1 MKLTDL
7 SLRPQGRAGPGW
19 SGPRDAAGRARS
31 GSERNDSGGV
41 RRPALR
47 VAMLTEGTYPYVDGG
62 VSTWCHILCQQ
73 LREVE
78 FSIYAVTGD
87 TIAGEIYTPTPNRAR
102 VVQLPQWCTEDIT
115 EYVQP
120 GVSGP
125 GFFARKAATRR
136 PHNLRPFLD
145 AFGRLLDLILRPDTV
160 RPADVAIVLAL
171 HRWFQRFD
179 YTTAFRRPETWASF
193 RERVLAHLRADP
205 QLSQRPEP
213 SVLDLAM
220 GLRWLHNI
228 LAPIAAPVPD
238 VEIMHATLASVVALM
253 GVIAKRE
260 RGTPFVLTEHGV
272 YMRERYISVSPGPMP
287 WFLKRLLI
295 GLSSLAS
302 RLCFFAADI
311 VAPVC
316 AFNGRWE
323 TRLGVEP
330 ERLRVIYNGVDP
342 EVFQPGPKPAEI
354 AGRPTVVAAAR
365 ITAIKD
371 ILTMIEAAA
380 VAKRAVPQLLVR
392 VYGSLNADPAY
403 TARCRARIAEL
414 GLEQTF
420 TLAGFHSRP
429 AEIYN
434 EGDISVLSS
443 ISEGFPYTVLEAMA
457 CERPVVATDVGGVRE
472 ALEGFGIVVPPKD
485 PEALGRGMVA
495 LLTDPVRRL
504 ALGRRSREQVMAR
517 FRTELAAQQYLDLYH
532 EVLRGPRRT
541 AASEPIAA

>member
-1 MKLTDL
+1 MKLTAL
-7 SLRPQGRAGPGW
+7 TRRSQRRAERAFAG
-19 SGPRDAAGRARS
+19 AAGRAQRAAH
-31 GSERNDSGGV
+31 
-41 RRPALR
+41 RPALR

-87 TIAGEIYTPTPNRAR
+87 TIANEIYTPTPNRAR
-102 VVQLPQWCTEDIT
+102 VIQMPQWCTEDVT
-115 EYVQP
+115 EYIQP
-120 GVSGP
+120 AVTGP
-125 GFFARKAATRR
+125 GYFGRKAATRR
-136 PHNLRPFLD
+136 PANLRPFLD

-160 RPADVAIVLAL
+160 QPGDVETVLTL
-171 HRWFQRFD
+171 HLWFQRFD
-179 YTTAFRRPETWASF
+179 YTTAFRRPETWACF
-193 RERVLAHLRADP
+193 RERVLAQIRADAA
-205 QLSQRPEP
+205 LAARPEP

-260 RGTPFVLTEHGV
+260 HGIPFVLTEHGV
-272 YMRERYISVSPGPMP
+272 YMRERYISVSPGPMS

-302 RLCFFAADI
+302 RLCFFEADV

-316 AFNGRWE
+316 AFNARWE
-323 TRLGVEP
+323 GRLGVEP

-342 EVFQPGPKPAEI
+342 EVFHPGPKPAEI
-354 AGRPTVVAAAR
+354 ANRPTVVAAAR
-365 ITAIKD
+365 VTAIKD
-371 ILTMIEAAA
+371 ILTMIDGAA
-380 VAKRAVPQLLVR
+380 VAKRAVPNLLVR

-403 TARCRARIAEL
+403 TERCRARIAEL
-414 GLEQTF
+414 GLEETF
-420 TLAGFHSRP
+420 TLGGFHSRP

-443 ISEGFPYTVLEAMA
+443 ISEGFPYTVLESMA

-472 ALEGFGIVVPPKD
+472 ALEGFGVVVPPKD
-485 PEALGRGMVA
+485 PEALGRGMVE

-517 FRTELAAQQYLDLYH
+517 FRTDLAAQQYLDLYN
-532 EVLRGPRRT
+532 EVVCEQNST
-541 AASEPIAA
+541 AGLELAAA